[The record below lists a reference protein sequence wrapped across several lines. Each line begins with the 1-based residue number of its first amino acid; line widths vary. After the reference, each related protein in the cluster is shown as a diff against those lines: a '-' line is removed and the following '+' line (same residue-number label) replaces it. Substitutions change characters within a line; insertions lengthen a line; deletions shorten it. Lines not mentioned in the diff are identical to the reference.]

1 MLYSHP
7 LLYLSSFAFTC
18 ISCGKAWN
26 EAKGTCTC
34 NVYNIKQDNVQYCTL
49 NELYCMWGIVQSARL
64 LNSGELYR
72 SRPELHPLF
81 KVVGGAQICDRHV
94 TTLHSQLRNG
104 AFAVRA
110 AYVIVCLPKAS
121 RSH

>member
-1 MLYSHP
+1 MSVDAIFMVRRQQLTVLYSHP

-34 NVYNIKQDNVQYCTL
+34 DVYNIKQDNVQYCTL

-94 TTLHSQLRNG
+94 TIHCT
-104 AFAVRA
+104 
-110 AYVIVCLPKAS
+110 AS
-121 RSH
+121 